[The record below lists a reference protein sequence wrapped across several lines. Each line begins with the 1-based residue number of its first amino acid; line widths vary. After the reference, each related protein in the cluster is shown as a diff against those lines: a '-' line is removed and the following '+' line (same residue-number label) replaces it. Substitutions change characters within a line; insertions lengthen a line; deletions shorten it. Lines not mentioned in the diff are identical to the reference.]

1 MKERSTYHIM
11 RQHQSY
17 PGLCS
22 KCGMKALRERYS
34 DMMMNADDYTWE
46 LFDEFTEV
54 FSVFPAET
62 SWTHVYSMVSEV
74 QFLDAT

>member
-1 MKERSTYHIM
+1 
-11 RQHQSY
+11 
-17 PGLCS
+17 
-22 KCGMKALRERYS
+22 
-34 DMMMNADDYTWE
+34 MMNADDYTWE